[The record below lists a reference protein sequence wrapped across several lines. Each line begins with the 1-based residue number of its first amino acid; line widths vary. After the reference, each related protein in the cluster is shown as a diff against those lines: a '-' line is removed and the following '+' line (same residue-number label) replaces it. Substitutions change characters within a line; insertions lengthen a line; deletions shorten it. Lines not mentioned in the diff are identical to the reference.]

1 MNKGDAAVFQIPML
15 LKALLRYLPFM
26 SDNPQYEVLRQ
37 FADDSELLQALQT
50 GDYDDK
56 KHALLNVAYS
66 DSEGEA
72 ALDLFLTYLKDT
84 ELKYVAYLSINM
96 FLETCRSYPL
106 LKVLPV
112 LITGVDNEE
121 QYISSHC
128 ASALE
133 NLVSPGKI
141 TEEKLT
147 FNSFRLDFSDQ
158 LLPDYLNSSDPQQII
173 IALLYLFHH
182 PHEDQELF
190 QILNEQLTKKN
201 KAVTCVIGEIIDTK
215 LWSIVEQINGLE
227 EISLASYQAAIR
239 VGLKSKATWV
249 HDRFDEIHELA
260 KEQMNKL
267 KPDETNGR

>member
-1 MNKGDAAVFQIPML
+1 MGRKRIADNCRNATCWQSCG
-15 LKALLRYLPFM
+15 
-26 SDNPQYEVLRQ
+26 SDNPQYKFLRQ

-50 GDYDDK
+50 GNYDDK
-56 KHALLNVAYS
+56 KDALLNVAYS

-72 ALDLFLTYLKDT
+72 TLDLFLTYLKDP

-106 LKVLPV
+106 LKVLPI

-141 TEEKLT
+141 TDEKLT
-147 FNSFRLDFSDQ
+147 FNSFRLNFNNQ
-158 LLPDYLNSSDPQQII
+158 LLPDYLNSSGSQQII
-173 IALLYLFHH
+173 IALLYIFHH
-182 PHEDQELF
+182 PHKDQEFF

-201 KAVTCVIGEIIDTK
+201 RAITCIIGKIIDTK
-215 LWSIVEQINGLE
+215 LWSVIEKINELE
-227 EISLASYQAAIR
+227 EISLTSYQIATGL
-239 VGLKSKATWV
+239 GLKSKATWV
-249 HDRFDEIHELA
+249 HDRFDGIYELA
-260 KEQMNKL
+260 KEQIDKL
-267 KPDETNGR
+267 KPDETSGR